1 MAFQSAIGP
10 DDEQTTDDTSAAASP
25 AESRDDSPFSMGY
38 DVEEYQL
45 DAETTDQL
53 LGLLVAVTNLL

>member
-1 MAFQSAIGP
+1 MAFQSAIEP
-10 DDEQTTDDTSAAASP
+10 DEPTTEDASAADSP
-25 AESRDDSPFSMGY
+25 AESRADSPFSMGY